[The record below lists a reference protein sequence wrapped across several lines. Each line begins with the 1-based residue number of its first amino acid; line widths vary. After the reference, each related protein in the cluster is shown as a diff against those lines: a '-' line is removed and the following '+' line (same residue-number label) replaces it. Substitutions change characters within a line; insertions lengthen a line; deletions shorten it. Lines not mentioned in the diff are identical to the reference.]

1 MSIFIN
7 YGVEFIEYLNEPN
20 QNAKSLEL
28 KFYPK
33 WLIIQAAA
41 LMSQEMAKNNLLL
54 KPYLHQSLI
63 LH

>member
-1 MSIFIN
+1 MS
-7 YGVEFIEYLNEPN
+7 PH
-20 QNAKSLEL
+20 QNVNFLEL
-28 KFYPK
+28 KFYSK

-41 LMSQEMAKNNLLL
+41 LMSQEMAKNNSLL